1 MWLEQRCEACGTSGP
16 AVCVT
21 CLGRL
26 SVPAVMWAG
35 PTDGALADCRSLLCF
50 EGPGRDLVVA
60 LKYRNGRHLGRLLGA
75 AMAGLVDPGDIDV
88 VTWAPTTRVRRDRRG
103 YDQSRLLA
111 RGVAR
116 VLGRPCHPLLRRGP
130 GPPQT
135 GRSLAQRQI
144 GPRFSARR
152 VPRASVLVVDDV
164 VTTGATLEHAA
175 RALRA
180 GGAQR
185 VAAVTAA
192 RTLSRSDRVAQARS
206 SPSRD

>member
-1 MWLEQRCEACGTSGP
+1 VVCPGCLDGLSAP
-16 AVCVT
+16 AVAWV
-21 CLGRL
+21 G
-26 SVPAVMWAG
+26 SG
-35 PTDGALADCRSLLCF
+35 DGALDDCRSLVCF
-50 EGPGRDLVVA
+50 DGPGRDLVVA
-60 LKYRNGRHLGRLLGA
+60 LKYRNGRHLGHLLGA
-75 AMAGLVDPGDIDV
+75 AMAALVDPAEVDV
-88 VTWAPTTRVRRDRRG
+88 VTWAPTTRVRRQGRG

-116 VLGRPCHPLLRRGP
+116 EIGRPWRPLLGRGS

-135 GRSLAQRQI
+135 GRSLVERQI
-144 GPRFSARR
+144 GPRFSARG
-152 VPRASVLVVDDV
+152 VPPPSVLLVDDV

-185 VAAVTAA
+185 VVALTAA
-192 RTLSRSDRVAQARS
+192 RTLSRSDRLAQARS